1 MTTYLDLQTA
11 GSHMLPFE
19 YNENHWFIRLTAFI
33 ERVKIEMA
41 NEKVKAE
48 LRRYPDYLLRDI
60 GIDRNMLG

>member
-19 YNENHWFIRLTAFI
+19 YNENHWTRRVSAFV
-33 ERVKIEMA
+33 ERVKSEMA
-41 NEKVKAE
+41 NDRVKAE

-60 GIDRNMLG
+60 GVERHMLG